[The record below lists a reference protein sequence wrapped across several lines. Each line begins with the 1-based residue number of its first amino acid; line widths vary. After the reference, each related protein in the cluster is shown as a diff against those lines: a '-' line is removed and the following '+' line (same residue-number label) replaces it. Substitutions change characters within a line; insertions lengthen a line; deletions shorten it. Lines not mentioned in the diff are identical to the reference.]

1 MEIRTPSTAE
11 LRHLARQAE
20 EAFEQSVDEAR
31 AWLVSEQGRRYRSL
45 VARALILAAPAILRH
60 PFFKTPLGKL
70 VELAGGAA
78 LLIKVADLIR
88 DWEPPSSAA
97 VAS

>member
-1 MEIRTPSTAE
+1 MPATTE

-20 EAFEQSVDEAR
+20 EAFEQGVEEAR

-45 VARALILAAPAILRH
+45 AARALILAAPAILRH
-60 PFFKTPLGKL
+60 PFFRTPLGKL

-88 DWEPPSSAA
+88 DWEPPPSAA